1 MNYEHRFNPSEPGT
15 IQPTSNITLDLGS
28 RDHGGVGV
36 LAGNSLATKSQVIV
50 IAHFKDIRHHVVR
63 LNDEVFDNS
72 INHRIRILNSR
83 ERNVANALKQFG
95 NDDLSDVLD
104 KVFLECRLAV
114 FVVSKVIE
122 QLLNGLAEA
131 LIVLVCRKLFAQELE
146 FISNTI
152 GVITVAVAKQEIA
165 VIVQAIVLLSR
176 LMAHDITLFFETG
189 ADVVVDG
196 TEPILE
202 LRVII
207 SITVDI
213 VDRIEQVLSAS
224 VVRETLKNNL
234 YPVSYRVM

>member
-1 MNYEHRFNPSEPGT
+1 
-15 IQPTSNITLDLGS
+15 
-28 RDHGGVGV
+28 VAV
-36 LAGNSLATKSQVIV
+36 LAGNSLATESQVIV

-63 LNDEVFDNS
+63 LNDEILDNS
-72 INHRIRILNSR
+72 IDHRIRILNSR

-104 KVFLECRLAV
+104 KVFLECRPAV

-122 QLLNGLAEA
+122 QLLNGLTEA
-131 LIVLVCRKLFAQELE
+131 LIVLVCCKLFTQELE
-146 FISNTI
+146 FIGNTI
-152 GVITVAVAKQEIA
+152 GVITVAVAKQEIS

-176 LMAHDITLFFETG
+176 LMAQDITLLFETG
-189 ADVVVDG
+189 ADVIVDG

-213 VDRIEQVLSAS
+213 VDGIEQVLSAS